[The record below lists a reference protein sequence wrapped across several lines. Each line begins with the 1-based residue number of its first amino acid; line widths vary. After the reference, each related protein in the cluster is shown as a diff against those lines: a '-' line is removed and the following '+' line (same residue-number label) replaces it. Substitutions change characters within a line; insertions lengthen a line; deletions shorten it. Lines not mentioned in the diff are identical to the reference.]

1 MQQVQF
7 YLKGPQGM
15 ATVTADMVKDTG
27 RSPPPPYSAMRVQ
40 YYHWYHYTRQAIAH
54 TYPLKDRT

>member
-27 RSPPPPYSAMRVQ
+27 RSPPPYSAMRVQ
-40 YYHWYHYTRQAIAH
+40 YYPAIIPGDRAH
-54 TYPLKDRT
+54 IPADRT